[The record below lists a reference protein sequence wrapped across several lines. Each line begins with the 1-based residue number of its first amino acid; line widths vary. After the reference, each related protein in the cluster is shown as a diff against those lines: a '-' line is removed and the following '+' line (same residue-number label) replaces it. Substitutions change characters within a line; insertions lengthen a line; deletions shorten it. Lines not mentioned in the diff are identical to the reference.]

1 MGKEDKFIIIASD
14 GIWEFLSSLEVL
26 CKNNTTLGG
35 EIRIPILWKRCEC
48 WICQLEVVESGNRC
62 LETSR
67 KKIYF

>member
-35 EIRIPILWKRCEC
+35 EIRIPIL
-48 WICQLEVVESGNRC
+48 
-62 LETSR
+62 
-67 KKIYF
+67 